1 MKTSMK
7 LAVSPRQRW
16 PFAQGL
22 GRPGNDKG
30 CLLLP
35 RPLSLL
41 GTPLAALGPWVVWH
55 ERPGFVAQLRSGGL
69 CTDAIC
75 PFHVHSHQRTFVLE
89 VMGRHCG

>member
-1 MKTSMK
+1 MPR
-7 LAVSPRQRW
+7 AV
-16 PFAQGL
+16 
-22 GRPGNDKG
+22 
-30 CLLLP
+30 
-35 RPLSLL
+35 
-41 GTPLAALGPWVVWH
+41 AALGMTRLSVAPTSSVSPGHALGGAGAMGGVVY

>member
-1 MKTSMK
+1 M
-7 LAVSPRQRW
+7 AE
-16 PFAQGL
+16 
-22 GRPGNDKG
+22 
-30 CLLLP
+30 
-35 RPLSLL
+35 
-41 GTPLAALGPWVVWH
+41 LGPWVVWY